1 MGVVNKFQ
9 KMSIL
14 FREKLVYTAT
24 LTFMFYLRSRSNKK
38 DSGKLTYY
46 PSSELKFTTP
56 NQLPGSITLKYND
69 SDTRLF
75 H

>member
-56 NQLPGSITLKYND
+56 NQLTTIPTHVYSIRQTV
-69 SDTRLF
+69 F
-75 H
+75 